1 MRILLAEDDLQL
13 AGRIRDAL
21 ATAGFVVLHAADGRD
36 AEFLG
41 QVETVDAVV
50 LDLGLPGMDGL
61 SVLECWRQ
69 AGLTMPVL
77 MLSARSRWHDKL
89 AGFEAGAD
97 DYMTKP
103 FHAEELVLRLRAL
116 IRRSTGHAHPRLRCG
131 PLLLDINAARFE
143 LNESPLHMTV
153 QEQRILSYFMH
164 HQGQLISRNR
174 LGEHIYEA
182 GFDPDSNVLD
192 VLIGRIRRKLGSA
205 DLLHTVRGQGYR
217 LSDQA

>member
-13 AGRIRDAL
+13 AERIRAAL
-21 ATAGFVVLHAADGRD
+21 SSAGFVVLHAANGRD
-36 AEFLG
+36 AEYLG
-41 QVETVDAVV
+41 HVEPIDAVV
-50 LDLGLPGMDGL
+50 LDLGLPCMDGL
-61 SVLECWRQ
+61 TALERWRQ
-69 AGLTMPVL
+69 ADLAMPVL
-77 MLSARSRWHDKL
+77 VLTARSRWHDKL

-116 IRRSTGHAHPRLRCG
+116 IRRSAGHAHPRLRCG
-131 PLLLDINAARFE
+131 PLVLDVNAARFE
-143 LNESPLHMTV
+143 LDDLPLHMTV

-174 LGEHIYEA
+174 LGEHVYEA

-192 VLIGRIRRKLGSA
+192 VLIGRIRRKLGTA
-205 DLLHTVRGQGYR
+205 ELLHTVRGQGYR
-217 LSDQA
+217 LSHMA